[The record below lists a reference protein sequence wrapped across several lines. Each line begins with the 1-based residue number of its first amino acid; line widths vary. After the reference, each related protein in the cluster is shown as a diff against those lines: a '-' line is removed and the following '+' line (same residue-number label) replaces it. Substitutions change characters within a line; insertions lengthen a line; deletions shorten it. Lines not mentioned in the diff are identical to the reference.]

1 MKLGS
6 IITMFLLIGAFTL
19 SAQTYVDIPWREGTV
34 TKKGKEMKGMIR
46 LGGDLN
52 APWLNS
58 TKVYFVSD
66 SDWIEGKRPK
76 KKLITM
82 YEPDDIDGYST
93 YTENDEE
100 MREEMDFTTFEIMV
114 QGPISKKKGNAFL
127 RKAMTGNVD
136 GYIYIPMP
144 AKAISSTAEERYEA
158 GQRAIRKATLY
169 LQKGDGE
176 LMEASQTELVTYL
189 SDCPDVVAKI
199 KSEEYGFKPLSE
211 RPKRKGLGKM
221 VATSIGDNGL
231 ESRMMK
237 AINEYNK
244 CTK

>member
-6 IITMFLLIGAFTL
+6 IITMFLLISAFTL

-52 APWLNS
+52 APWLNC

-76 KKLITM
+76 KKLVTM

-93 YTENDEE
+93 FTENDEL
-100 MREEMDFTTFEIMV
+100 MREEMDFTTFEIMI
-114 QGPISKKKGNAFL
+114 QGPITKKKGNAFL
-127 RKAMTGNVD
+127 KKAMTGNVD

-144 AKAISSTAEERYEA
+144 TKSIVSTAEERHEA
-158 GQRAIRKATLY
+158 GQNATRLATLY

-176 LMEASQTELVTYL
+176 LVYASETELVTYL
-189 SDCPDVVAKI
+189 SECPEVVEKI

-211 RPKRKGLGKM
+211 RVTRKGLGKM
-221 VATSIGDNGL
+221 VAKSIGDNGL
-231 ESRMMK
+231 ESRMMT
-237 AINEYNK
+237 AISEYNK